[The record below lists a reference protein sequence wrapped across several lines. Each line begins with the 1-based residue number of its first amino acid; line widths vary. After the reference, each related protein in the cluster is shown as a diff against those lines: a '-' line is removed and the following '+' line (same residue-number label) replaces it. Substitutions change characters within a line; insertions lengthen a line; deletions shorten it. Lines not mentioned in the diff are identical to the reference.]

1 MKARFVR
8 MLIAAAA
15 ACLAALLLVPA
26 SGQGPGRGKGGG
38 KGGPPAAKGEIPNV
52 PVPRAADGKPDLTG
66 TWQSGG
72 VSINGEPGA
81 PPLNPLP
88 PMAPHPIRREP
99 LVYKPEFDAIRK
111 AKNLTVLDDP
121 TLHCLLPGVPRISS
135 MPMPLEIVQTP
146 KEVVILY
153 EAFRAWRR
161 IPLRDDLKHPD
172 DLVPTWMG
180 DSVGRWEGDTL
191 VVDVIGFNDKTWIA
205 GAGSIHSEEMH
216 VVERYTRNTDNTITY
231 EVMVEDPVALAK
243 PYYGGAVYRAPIG
256 VRVEE
261 YECIENNPDPERMR
275 KAMELEKAKAKA
287 K

>member
-1 MKARFVR
+1 VR
-8 MLIAAAA
+8 IRYASFLVSAAAVFA
-15 ACLAALLLVPA
+15 ACTLLLLPA
-26 SGQGPGRGKGGG
+26 AGQGPEKGKGGKGG
-38 KGGPPAAKGEIPNV
+38 KGGPAAAKGEIPNI

-72 VSINGEPGA
+72 VSINGEAGA
-81 PPLNPLP
+81 PPLHPLP
-88 PMAPHPIRREP
+88 PMAPHPIKREP
-99 LVYKPEFDAIRK
+99 LVYKPEFEAIRK
-111 AKNLTVLDDP
+111 AKNFTSLDDP

-161 IPLRDDLKHPD
+161 IPVRDDLKHPD

-180 DSVGRWEGDTL
+180 DSVGKWDGDTF
-191 VVDVIGFNDKTWIA
+191 VVDVTGFNDKSWI
-205 GAGSIHSEEMH
+205 GGNGTIHSEQMH

-231 EVMVEDPVALAK
+231 EYMVEDPVALTK
-243 PYYGGAVYRAPIG
+243 PSYGGAVYRAPID

-261 YECIENNPDPERMR
+261 YECIENNPDPEHMK
-275 KAMELEKAKAKA
+275 KAAEIGKK
-287 K
+287 